1 MDQSILYF
9 LKFCNKPC
17 LPTKNLHWHCIRF
30 LSKHPHRSHIVL
42 LRPRP
47 HVSGNFCIR
56 NFFSDSESFE
66 VQGRSDSVT
75 SLNSKISRY
84 GYRIRRIRVDASRIL
99 ACVAGVSFPF
109 PNAREGDENCEKL
122 RKINH
127 FSLIFCSPQAL
138 ARFIAR
144 LFDLRLEKER
154 KRLRRLAVFEKKKK
168 RYKNL
173 PGTPV
178 HTYTETFVNFF
189 FEYGFRSH
197 VSGEFDSR
205 IRK

>member
-1 MDQSILYF
+1 MYREIF
-9 LKFCNKPC
+9 
-17 LPTKNLHWHCIRF
+17 
-30 LSKHPHRSHIVL
+30 
-42 LRPRP
+42 
-47 HVSGNFCIR
+47 VSAI
-56 NFFSDSESFE
+56 FFSDSKISASTRSCTRESFE

-84 GYRIRRIRVDASRIL
+84 GYRIRRTRVDASRIL

-122 RKINH
+122 GKINH

-154 KRLRRLAVFEKKKK
+154 KRLLTQA
-168 RYKNL
+168 
-173 PGTPV
+173 
-178 HTYTETFVNFF
+178 
-189 FEYGFRSH
+189 
-197 VSGEFDSR
+197 SR
-205 IRK
+205 IRKKKSQIQKFAGYARPHVYGNFCKFLFRIRLPFTRIRRIR